1 MKFSTTED
9 IRVPIS
15 VTFEMLTSF
24 EQFER
29 AAMRRGAEVQRTD
42 KMIAPGVGM
51 GWRALFPFRGKER
64 EVEIVVERLDRPDC
78 VLLVFSS
85 NNLKGAIEL
94 DLLALSRSDTRL
106 SIALEVLPRTLP
118 ARVMMQTMTLAKA
131 SLGKRFNARI
141 GNYLR
146 DMEETYQRQLA
157 SEAVVALKT
166 QRGRLGYL

>member
-42 KMIAPGVGM
+42 KIAAPGVGM
-51 GWRALFPFRGKER
+51 GWRVLFPFRGKER
-64 EVEIVVERLDRPDC
+64 EVEIVVERFDGPDR

-85 NNLKGAIEL
+85 DNLKGAIEV
-94 DLLALSRSDTRL
+94 DFLALSRSDTRL
-106 SIALEVLPRTLP
+106 SIVFEVLPRTLP
-118 ARVMMQTMTLAKA
+118 ARVMIQTMTLAKS

-141 GNYLR
+141 GKYLR
-146 DMEETYQRQLA
+146 DMEEDYQRQLA
-157 SEAVVALKT
+157 SEAVVTSKT